1 MTGILVG
8 LALLL
13 GNAFF
18 VGAEFAIMSARRS
31 QIEPRAAAGATGAR
45 QALFAMEHVS
55 LMLAC
60 CQLGITMCSLGL
72 GAVAE
77 PALAHLIEVPMHAF
91 GVPDA
96 LLHPI
101 AFAIAMTIVVYLHV
115 VVGEMVPKNL
125 AISMP
130 DRAALLLAAPLVLV
144 ARTVRPVI
152 AVLNWLANGALRLM
166 RVDPKDEVT
175 STFTVEQV
183 QAIVQ
188 ESREKGL
195 IAEGL
200 LVAEA
205 LEFSDRQAHDVV
217 VAVDDLVMLPADA
230 TPRDVE
236 TAVRRTGFSRFP
248 ITDGH
253 RMIGYVHL
261 KDALGA
267 PPDDY
272 DRPLP
277 GDVLRPFQEVSA
289 TADIEVVLAAMQRS
303 RGHLARVVDGH
314 GGQLGVVFM
323 EDVIEVLVGEIQDG
337 TTRDQQRRRAAGR
350 V

>member
-8 LALLL
+8 LVLLL

-18 VGAEFAIMSARRS
+18 VGSEFAIMSARRS
-31 QIEPRAAAGATGAR
+31 QIEPRAARGEPGAR
-45 QALFAMEHVS
+45 QTLYAMEHVS

-77 PALAHLIEVPMHAF
+77 PALAHLIEVPMHAL
-91 GVPDA
+91 GLPEA
-96 LLHPI
+96 LLHPV
-101 AFAIAMTIVVYLHV
+101 AFTIAMTIVVYLHV

-125 AISMP
+125 AIAMP

-144 ARTVRPVI
+144 ARIVRPVI
-152 AVLNWLANGALRLM
+152 AFLNQVANLALRAM
-166 RVDPKDEVT
+166 GVHPKAEVT
-175 STFTVEQV
+175 STFTIEQV

-188 ESREKGL
+188 ESRKEGL

-205 LEFSDRQAHDVV
+205 LEFSDWQAHDVAVAADELV
-217 VAVDDLVMLPADA
+217 VLPVDA

-236 TAVRRTGFSRFP
+236 ALVRRTGFSRFP
-248 ITDGH
+248 ITDGY
-253 RMIGYVHL
+253 RMVGYVHL
-261 KDALGA
+261 KDILSA
-267 PPDDY
+267 PPDAY
-272 DRPLP
+272 DATLPAHMLRPL
-277 GDVLRPFQEVSA
+277 QEVSA
-289 TADIEVVLAAMQRS
+289 SAGMEAVLTVMQRS
-303 RGHLARVVDGH
+303 RGHLVRVVDGH

-323 EDVIEVLVGEIQDG
+323 EDVIEVLVGEIQDS
-337 TTRDQQRRRAAGR
+337 TSRDQPRRRG
-350 V
+350 